1 MRTLLLVAAA
11 VAVLTSP
18 ARGYDGNILHD
29 ACDGFQSKVIDMESA
44 ARWSWCLGYVG
55 GVIDTNLDRYALAKR
70 DYRLVGANAQNE
82 RWCINYPEDVAYS
95 QWTTAV
101 AKYLADNQAE
111 HHEDAHVL
119 VTRALQAAWPC
130 EETGL

>member
-1 MRTLLLVAAA
+1 MRVLLLAA
-11 VAVLTSP
+11 VAVLGLSNP
-18 ARGYDGNILHD
+18 ATGYDGNELY
-29 ACDGFQSKVIDMESA
+29 AQCDGFQTTSSDIENA